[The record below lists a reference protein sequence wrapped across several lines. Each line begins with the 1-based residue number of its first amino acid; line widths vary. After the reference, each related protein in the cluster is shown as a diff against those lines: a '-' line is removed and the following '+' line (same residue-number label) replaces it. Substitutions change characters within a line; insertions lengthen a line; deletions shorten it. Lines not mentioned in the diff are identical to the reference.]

1 MGSIPLKWEEMV
13 VECGLKRY
21 NRHAQAPG
29 LTKHSLG
36 NVFDFI
42 RAVDELD
49 SAPAVVLELSLAS
62 ATSEN
67 LEGINPSA
75 EKAKYD
81 ARLKIVG

>member
-1 MGSIPLKWEEMV
+1 M
-13 VECGLKRY
+13 
-21 NRHAQAPG
+21 HALDPV

-49 SAPAVVLELSLAS
+49 SASAVVLELSLAS

-67 LEGINPSA
+67 LEGINPPA

-81 ARLKIVG
+81 ARLKIVGSNLGAGEVLSRG